1 MVQTIEGGC
10 QMASQANSERFLR
23 AFVLCVLV
31 FALLGLSGCADWKF
45 VRKSHLVDLADG
57 IEWQLERVEPRA
69 DLEAEEKAKVERVG
83 LKLLRN
89 ARALAE

>member
-1 MVQTIEGGC
+1 MGL
-10 QMASQANSERFLR
+10 QANSERFPRGLL
-23 AFVLCVLV
+23 LCVLIIAILV
-31 FALLGLSGCADWKF
+31 LSGCADWKC

-69 DLEAEEKAKVERVG
+69 DLEAGEKAKVERVG